1 MSKINTEIDTLDE
14 VLDELRSKEKEYK
27 LKEIFSDEEKSHGES
42 MYSMGKASGLLDAI
56 LIVQYMRLS
65 KRMDR
70 LEGSIKG
77 LFGDNKDDDDDD
89 E

>member
-27 LKEIFSDEEKSHGES
+27 LKEIFSDEEKSHGEC

-77 LFGDNKDDDDDD
+77 LFGGDKDDDDND